1 MLPRNVL
8 LIKPIKWSSDK
19 TLLWIIC
26 CIHRILFL
34 KSILRLSSSFFCH
47 CNNCIPL
54 IGISTHTFSKCC
66 STTSSVLA
74 WIKLRQRIQNN
85 LQKRGWG
92 VGIYIIGGK
101 LFVSRMRKTLIKCA
115 LDLTMLRLC
124 TLSEILGFFYGKGL
138 TILIWLSS
146 RWGWLA
152 SFLYLTTAT

>member
-1 MLPRNVL
+1 MVLYLPTVMLPRNVL

-85 LQKRGWG
+85 LQKWGWG
-92 VGIYIIGGK
+92 VSWHLYYRGKTICLKNEKNLNKVCPGQAMHPLQSLACFCEEGI
-101 LFVSRMRKTLIKCA
+101 
-115 LDLTMLRLC
+115 TM
-124 TLSEILGFFYGKGL
+124 S
-138 TILIWLSS
+138 WA
-146 RWGWLA
+146 WAW
-152 SFLYLTTAT
+152 